1 MGKTPLRPFPT
12 AFAVFRSVS
21 GRLPPPVISVNPTLI
36 IVTRTWCE
44 MQSSQERGTFN
55 V

>member
-1 MGKTPLRPFPT
+1 
-12 AFAVFRSVS
+12 
-21 GRLPPPVISVNPTLI
+21 VNPTLI
-36 IVTRTWCE
+36 IVTGTWCE